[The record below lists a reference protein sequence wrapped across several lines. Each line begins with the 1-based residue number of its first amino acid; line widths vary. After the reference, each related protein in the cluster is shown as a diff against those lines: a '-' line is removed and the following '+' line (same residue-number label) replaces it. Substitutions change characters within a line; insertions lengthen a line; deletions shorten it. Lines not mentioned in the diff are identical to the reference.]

1 MRSACLRL
9 WHNVEVPMI
18 SNVVLAGKPCANF
31 VKEEIRVLSEEVLD
45 SCQESSYDE
54 MMIQVRQMSGE
65 GGFLTVPSSS
75 KILHHKR

>member
-1 MRSACLRL
+1 M
-9 WHNVEVPMI
+9 MI
-18 SNVVLAGKPCANF
+18 SNVVLASKPCANF

-54 MMIQVRQMSGE
+54 MMIQLEVRQMSGE

-75 KILHHKR
+75 KILHHKQ